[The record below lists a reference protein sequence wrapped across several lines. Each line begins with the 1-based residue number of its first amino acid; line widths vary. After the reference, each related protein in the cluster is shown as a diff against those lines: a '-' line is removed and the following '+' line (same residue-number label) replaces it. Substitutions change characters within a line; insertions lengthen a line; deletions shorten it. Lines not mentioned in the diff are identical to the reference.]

1 MKYRREHPNMLLWL
15 KTKIEIISI
24 LFTQKRF
31 EDCADTISVTKL
43 EAMGIQD
50 TYFLRRLNEIDF
62 MILV

>member
-1 MKYRREHPNMLLWL
+1 MLLWL